1 MCGRRGAGGEGGLD
15 EEDEAAGAQEARDFA
30 QEARVVVD
38 LWGRVSTG
46 GAGSG
51 TTDPDVQR
59 ARVDEVEVS
68 VGVGDVRLVEV
79 AQLEAAGGQ
88 RARVGGE
95 RRRAYVQLGGTWLG
109 AGQRRAGCYS
119 GATDLGWTGAR
130 STPTTSARGNSSAM
144 SIALWGGIK

>member
-38 LWGRVSTG
+38 LGDRVSTG
-46 GAGSG
+46 GGRSG

-79 AQLEAAGGQ
+79 AQLEAGRVSVRAWAGSG
-88 RARVGGE
+88 GGLTCSWGE
-95 RRRAYVQLGGTWLG
+95 RGWGRVSG
-109 AGQRRAGCYS
+109 AGCYS

>member
-79 AQLEAAGGQ
+79 AQLEAGRGQ
-88 RARVGGE
+88 CARVGGE

-109 AGQRRAGCYS
+109 AGQRRGVLFGSDRPGLDGREVDAD
-119 GATDLGWTGAR
+119 DLCSRELVRHVDRPVG
-130 STPTTSARGNSSAM
+130 GN
-144 SIALWGGIK
+144 